1 MRNSLDIRI
10 NSIFTPLMLNQ
21 CTRYG
26 FYGGRCSGKSY
37 AIAHYA
43 IKSAMERSENI
54 FTIRKTQTSL
64 RYSSFA
70 IYKDII
76 NQLNL
81 ASLFKVYH
89 NHIVYTC
96 GNVHSEF
103 HFKGLD
109 VHSDS
114 LRSAH
119 NVTLTIVEEAQ
130 DIARGKIED
139 LINTVLRTPI
149 SRIVCIWNPK
159 LPINAVDEYF
169 RGSTPPPDSYIAKVN
184 YLDNNYMPPA
194 LIAEAENLKATNID
208 KYNHIWLGD
217 YLSMSDAQIFKN
229 TSIEVLE
236 VPKDLEPLIG
246 VDFGF
251 NDPNTVVVCYVL
263 PGNVLYI
270 AREVYVRGDMDI
282 FHKHLLSVLINY
294 PVDIMLVCDCADPG
308 RIFELKKLGLNA
320 VGVKKP
326 PGSINAGIAWLQT
339 KKIVINPNCINMIK
353 EAQSYCWEADAD
365 GNFIDKPMGTY
376 NHLWDALRYA
386 TTSERL
392 KLSNLEVLSIN

>member
-1 MRNSLDIRI
+1 MRNSI
-10 NSIFTPLMLNQ
+10 NISVNDIFTPLMLNQ
-21 CTRYG
+21 YTRYG

-81 ASLFKVYH
+81 TSLFKVYH
-89 NHIVYTC
+89 NHIVYDC
-96 GNVHSEF
+96 GNIHSEF

-149 SRIVCIWNPK
+149 SRIVCVWNPK

-169 RGSTPPPDSYIAKVN
+169 RGDTPPPDSYIAKVN
-184 YLDNNYMPPA
+184 YLDNKYMPPA
-194 LIAEAENLKATNID
+194 LIEEAENLKASNLE
-208 KYNHIWLGD
+208 KYNHIWLGE
-217 YLSMSDAQIFKN
+217 YLSISDAQIFKN
-229 TSIEVLE
+229 TSIKALE
-236 VPKDLEPLIG
+236 VSKEIEPLIG

-251 NDPNTVVVCYVL
+251 NDPNAVVVCYVM
-263 PGNVLYI
+263 PGNILYI
-270 AREVYVRGDMDI
+270 EREIYARGDMDI
-282 FHKHLLSVLINY
+282 FHKQLLNILNNYDKDVL
-294 PVDIMLVCDCADPG
+294 LVCDSADPG
-308 RIFELKKLGLNA
+308 RIVELQKLGLKA
-320 VGVKKP
+320 VAVKKQ

-339 KKIVINPNCINMIK
+339 KQIVINPNCVNMIT
-353 EAQSYCWEADAD
+353 EAQNYCWEADNE

-386 TTSERL
+386 TNSERL
-392 KLSNLEVLSIN
+392 KLGDVDILSIS